1 MSYKTLITNNVTNAF
16 NLVGDIAE
24 DITLTNETVDG
35 YDFASQTIVNG
46 NTTTKTV
53 KGIVSKEYKTND
65 DKPRINADIILKTSD
80 IDSKTLDGY
89 DSLVFRSKTWGINKY
104 EDNGYIITL
113 TVGREV

>member
-1 MSYKTLITNNVTNAF
+1 MSYKTLITNNVKDAF

-24 DITLTNETVDG
+24 DMTLTNETVDG
-35 YDFASQTIVNG
+35 YDFANQTIVNG
-46 NTTTKTV
+46 NTLNAV
-53 KGIVSKEYKTND
+53 IKGIVTKEYKTND
-65 DKPRINADIILKTSD
+65 DKPRINADIILKSSD